1 MAEKDEEQ
9 IIEDDEKEKESSG
22 EKVEYVPV
30 SDKKVAE
37 AEEDDEDSGD
47 DKRLSEENEDREELR
62 RRRREEK
69 SERAV
74 RRKQAIERDKLE
86 LNFLRQRNEEL
97 EKRVSAVETR
107 TARTEAATL
116 DERIQE
122 ATAEARAAE
131 RIMAKAIEA
140 GAGDDVTKAL
150 AIRDEAIRK
159 VQQLSAF
166 KQQAAMN
173 AKAAQKTQQMDQDVA
188 IMAHKWINQNSW
200 YNPKG
205 KDEDSRIVR
214 AIDQGLLEDGF
225 NPKTE
230 AYWKELD
237 KRIAKRLPDKRRA
250 VDDYDDEDDGEPRKA
265 GRKGPMIGS
274 SREHVPSSTRKE
286 VYVSPERKNAMIQAG
301 VWDDPVLRQRYL
313 KQYARWDRDNQSTR

>member
-1 MAEKDEEQ
+1 MAEKEEEQ
-9 IIEDDEKEKESSG
+9 LIEDDEEKSSE

-30 SDKKVAE
+30 TDKKVAE
-37 AEEDDEDSGD
+37 KDEDEDEDAGE
-47 DKRLSEENEDREELR
+47 DKRLSDENEDREELR
-62 RRRREEK
+62 RKRREEK
-69 SERAV
+69 SERAA

-97 EKRVSAVETR
+97 EKRVTAVESR
-107 TARTEAATL
+107 TARTEAASL

-122 ATAEARAAE
+122 AVAEARAAE

-140 GAGDDVTKAL
+140 GAGEDVTKAL
-150 AIRDEAIRK
+150 AIRDEAVRK
-159 VQQLSAF
+159 AQQLTAF
-166 KQQAAMN
+166 KQQAAMQ

-188 IMAHKWINQNSW
+188 IMAHKWIEKNSW

-230 AYWKELD
+230 EYWRELD
-237 KRIAKRLPDKRRA
+237 KRISKRLPDKRSA
-250 VDDYDDEDDGEPRKA
+250 AEDYDDEDDAEPRKA

-313 KQYARWDRDNQSTR
+313 KQYARWDRENKPTR

>member
-1 MAEKDEEQ
+1 MAEKEEEQ
-9 IIEDDEKEKESSG
+9 LIEDDEEKSSE

-30 SDKKVAE
+30 TDKKVAE
-37 AEEDDEDSGD
+37 KDEDEDEDAGE
-47 DKRLSEENEDREELR
+47 DKRLSDENEDREELR
-62 RRRREEK
+62 RKRREEK
-69 SERAV
+69 SERAA

-97 EKRVSAVETR
+97 EKRVTAVESR
-107 TARTEAATL
+107 TARTEAASL

-122 ATAEARAAE
+122 AVAEARAAE

-140 GAGDDVTKAL
+140 GAGEDVTKAL
-150 AIRDEAIRK
+150 AIRDEAVRK
-159 VQQLSAF
+159 AQQLTAF
-166 KQQAAMN
+166 KQQAAMQ

-188 IMAHKWINQNSW
+188 IMAQKWIEKNSW

-230 AYWKELD
+230 EYWRELD
-237 KRIAKRLPDKRRA
+237 KRISKRLPDKRSA
-250 VDDYDDEDDGEPRKA
+250 AEDYDDEDDVEPRKA

-313 KQYARWDRDNQSTR
+313 KQYARWDRENKPTR